1 MKLFDPTSMPVPRSV
16 DLAARPRDLHG
27 LRIGLVENTK
37 FNSEALLSRLGD
49 RLAREHGMRVVHMHR
64 KRSPSH
70 GVTEESADHLRRI
83 CDFVVSG
90 IGD

>member
-1 MKLFDPTSMPVPRSV
+1 MKLFDPTSDPIPRGV
-16 DLAARPRDLHG
+16 TLAGRPAALAG
-27 LRIGLVENTK
+27 LRVGLVENTK
-37 FNSEALLSRLGD
+37 FNSEALLSRLGA
-49 RLAREHGMRVVHMHR
+49 RLAREHGMTVVTVHR

-70 GVTEESADHLRRI
+70 GVTEESADTLRRV